1 MFMIRKGSSGRLMLQ
16 RRLLLVFLNIGVAA
30 CSLVALV
37 ATAYPLGTPGRFAVY
52 TPPTEASLTPTVV
65 KRLEVVLG
73 GTEERATGPHQWLG
87 MKATKVNGQSFAV
100 FLLVPQYPST
110 RLREARSD
118 VACYI
123 VQEGNLQPLEYTDR
137 NTKEAVLPA
146 LGYWQYQIPTLRQ
159 EEGSP
164 VTFPETIQF
173 LGLTMKRI
181 ELGC

>member
-1 MFMIRKGSSGRLMLQ
+1 MFMRRKVSSGRLVLQ
-16 RRLLLVFLNIGVAA
+16 RRLLLVFLNIV
-30 CSLVALV
+30 
-37 ATAYPLGTPGRFAVY
+37 
-52 TPPTEASLTPTVV
+52 
-65 KRLEVVLG
+65 
-73 GTEERATGPHQWLG
+73 
-87 MKATKVNGQSFAV
+87 
-100 FLLVPQYPST
+100 LLVSQYPST

-118 VACYI
+118 VARYI

-181 ELGC
+181 KLGCQGR